1 MYSNEDDFFD
11 RFPINILESAGYIE
25 REPFGLM
32 IHTIK
37 IWYDGRC
44 IVNERID
51 GVIKGEIVD
60 DKMCINLR
68 NIQLESYIANT
79 FSFSEI
85 SHNKDRVL
93 WSNDLFSGG
102 YSPKKNIPAFMSMF
116 YQMGDLCKVQF
127 SNQYYMIE
135 FYGTTTG
142 YNMYEQIMK
151 ALGL

>member
-116 YQMGDLCKVQF
+116 YQTGDLCKVQF

>member
-32 IHTIK
+32 IHNIK
-37 IWYDGRC
+37 IWHNGRC
-44 IVNERID
+44 TLNEKID
-51 GVIKGEIVD
+51 GIIKGEIKND
-60 DKMCINLR
+60 EMYITLR
-68 NIQLESYIANT
+68 NMQLESYIANS
-79 FSFSEI
+79 FCFSEI

-102 YSPKKNIPAFMSMF
+102 YSLSKDIPAFMSMF
-116 YQMGDLCKVQF
+116 YQMGNLRKVQF
-127 SNQYYMIE
+127 SNQYYVIE
-135 FYGTTTG
+135 FYGTTSG
-142 YNMYEQIMK
+142 YNVYEQIMK